1 MDRRY
6 KRNLFTVAVAGVLC
20 LLSTSIVSAQTATD
34 LDCTWCVGKGE
45 VANNTVGWFNLD
57 GPARAFLINQ
67 ANTVNGF
74 DARLAAASPAIQVRV
89 DGATV
94 GSLITLS
101 PPFVEVNLTS
111 GGTALIQEAGSGWSG
126 SSLVVLSPMEY
137 AFRISG
143 STTSNPPNSVE
154 GEIRRVALL
163 FDQIDCN
170 GNRYSAVEG
179 NTGKFSNFVEG
190 DGILRP
196 IARWVA
202 RQGFVFAS
210 TDSTNTTQ
218 MYFVRKNAVVTTVTL
233 QSFQFINPTTQT
245 GMCLNFSQPV
255 PPWNLDPLLA
265 DHTVVPV
272 EVNDPVVTGVNGI
285 LGGDISIGF

>member
-1 MDRRY
+1 M
-6 KRNLFTVAVAGVLC
+6 
-20 LLSTSIVSAQTATD
+20 
-34 LDCTWCVGKGE
+34 
-45 VANNTVGWFNLD
+45 
-57 GPARAFLINQ
+57 
-67 ANTVNGF
+67 
-74 DARLAAASPAIQVRV
+74 
-89 DGATV
+89 
-94 GSLITLS
+94 
-101 PPFVEVNLTS
+101 
-111 GGTALIQEAGSGWSG
+111 
-126 SSLVVLSPMEY
+126 
-137 AFRISG
+137 
-143 STTSNPPNSVE
+143 
-154 GEIRRVALL
+154 

-170 GNRYSAVEG
+170 GNRYFAVEG

-210 TDSTNTTQ
+210 TDSTDTTQ

-233 QSFQFINPTTQT
+233 QSFQFINPTSQA

-272 EVNDPVVTGVNGI
+272 EVNDPAVTGVSGI